1 MVLGR
6 KIIRSGLLF
15 SKTTNMWI
23 GGGKRDCKETQQE
36 DRAVDLVREDSDFYR
51 GVVIKIE
58 KEGFKVNFEGRI
70 DKIW

>member
-6 KIIRSGLLF
+6 KIIRLGLLF
-15 SKTTNMWI
+15 SKIINMWI
-23 GGGKRDCKETQQE
+23 GGGKRDCKEIQQE
-36 DRAVDLVREDSDFYR
+36 DRVVDLVREDSDFYR
-51 GVVIKIE
+51 GIVIKIE